1 MTKSS
6 ESYKSYWDRNIDS
19 WSDLYLDISHGHE
32 TYDRPAWFTRAYH
45 STIGKH
51 ERRLMAQRYALT
63 LDFIDKYVTPG
74 SVLSDLGCGT
84 GIFTVEALRRGAS
97 VNAIDF
103 SDSSLRTTQRTVEKH
118 IPEGKVVYQQAN
130 VQTDALPNSDVTLAM
145 GLAPYL
151 SDIGAFLDRA
161 LPATKTMLCLYMDPN
176 HWANRIR
183 STIPFLN
190 VRELQFAEKSEVDR
204 HYARLGFNLIQ
215 RQPFATG
222 YVDLVKLRTAS

>member
-1 MTKSS
+1 MAKSN
-6 ESYKSYWDRNIDS
+6 ESYKAYWDRNIDN
-19 WSDLYLDISHGHE
+19 WSELYLDISHGHE

-45 STIGKH
+45 ATIGKH

-63 LDFIDKYVTPG
+63 LDFIDKNVTPG

-103 SDSSLRTTQRTVEKH
+103 SDSSLRTTERTVAKH
-118 IPEGKVVYQQAN
+118 FPEGKVVYQQAN
-130 VQTDALPNSDVTLAM
+130 VQTDTLPTSDVTLAM

-161 LPATKTMLCLYMDPN
+161 LPATKTMLCLYMDPD
-176 HWANRIR
+176 HWANRLR
-183 STIPFLN
+183 STLPFLN
-190 VRELQFAEKSEVDR
+190 VRELQFADKSEVDR
-204 HYARLGFNLIQ
+204 HYARHGWTLVE
-215 RQPFATG
+215 RKPFATG
-222 YVDLVKLRTAS
+222 YVDLARKPQ